1 MSFETVIIGD
11 CTLIRGDCMEV
22 LPTLGKYDAVITDPP
37 YGIGFKYDGEYV
49 DVGGEPYIE
58 FMSSFNHIPSCI
70 LQYPEEMISLIVPA
84 FGNPNKI
91 ITWCYNSNT
100 ARQHRQIGFF
110 GLKPDLTKLKFPAK
124 NLGDA
129 RVNALVSSY
138 DWWSDIQ
145 QVKNVSKEKT
155 EHPCQAPLELYRR
168 IITVLPDAENI
179 LDPFL
184 GSGTTGVAA
193 IQLGRKFTGI
203 EREPKYFDIACKRIE
218 QAYAQGRL
226 FEPEIPKQ
234 EQMKL
239 ED

>member
-1 MSFETVIIGD
+1 MVEPVIIGNAK
-11 CTLIRGDCMEV
+11 LYLGDCVEI
-22 LPTLGKYDAVITDPP
+22 LPHLPKVDACITDPP

-100 ARQHRQIGFF
+100 ARQHRQVGFF

-168 IITVLPDAENI
+168 IITVLPDAKNI

-193 IQLGRKFTGI
+193 IQLGRKFIGI
-203 EREPKYFDIACKRIE
+203 EREERYFQIACERISN
-218 QAYAQGRL
+218 AVAQGQL
-226 FEPEIPKQ
+226 FEPVREKQ
-234 EQMKL
+234 IQESL
-239 ED
+239 L

>member
-1 MSFETVIIGD
+1 MKVLVIGD
-11 CTLIRGDCMEV
+11 ATLYLGDCMDI
-22 LPTLGKYDAVITDPP
+22 LPTLPKVDAVITDPP

-100 ARQHRQIGFF
+100 ARQHRQVGFF

-168 IITVLPDAENI
+168 IITVLPDAKNI

-193 IQLGRKFTGI
+193 IQLGRKFIGI
-203 EREPKYFDIACKRIE
+203 EREERYFQIACERISN
-218 QAYAQGRL
+218 AVAQGQL
-226 FEPEIPKQ
+226 FEPVREKQ
-234 EQMKL
+234 IQESL
-239 ED
+239 L

>member
-1 MSFETVIIGD
+1 MSKVTIGD
-11 CTLIRGDCMEV
+11 ATLYLGDCMDV
-22 LPTLGKYDAVITDPP
+22 LPTLERVDAVITDPP

-193 IQLGRKFTGI
+193 IQLGRKFIGI
-203 EREPKYFDIACKRIE
+203 ERDPAYFAIACKRID
-218 QAYAQGRL
+218 QAVAQGQL
-226 FEPEIPKQ
+226 FKPEPVKQ
-234 EQMKL
+234 VQESFL
-239 ED
+239 

>member
-1 MSFETVIIGD
+1 MQIETIGD
-11 CTLIRGDCMEV
+11 ATLYCADCMDV
-22 LPTLGKYDAVITDPP
+22 LPTLERVDAVITDPP

-100 ARQHRQIGFF
+100 ARQHRQVGFF

-168 IITVLPDAENI
+168 IITVLPDAKNI

-193 IQLGRKFTGI
+193 IQLGRKFIGI
-203 EREPKYFDIACKRIE
+203 EREERYFQIACERISN
-218 QAYAQGRL
+218 AVAQGQL
-226 FEPEIPKQ
+226 FEPVREKQ
-234 EQMKL
+234 IQESL
-239 ED
+239 L